1 MQNWKTWF
9 AIVVLGWGIFQ
20 AARFTEAGSGIDY
33 LHFWI
38 IPRSVADWDIRNIYD
53 PQAQELILQRAEQE
67 LPEELSAD
75 GLARLNIWLDDYRQL
90 YETGLNPTGTP
101 FFYAVQNLPGGKDI
115 EIGFLCFQWASTF
128 GLIVA
133 VGLIGAALRA
143 PPWSWIL
150 LAGLLLAIY
159 KPLFLDIAVANV
171 NRFQLLQVA
180 LAIGAGLALR
190 TRNRWLIAGLILG
203 LAASYK
209 PNVLLGSVALA
220 ILLVVDS
227 RRRDGVLL
235 MAGWLAATLVALAA
249 GSIFMGTPAAWSDW
263 WVYFGRIW
271 DQPFPLE
278 SGNYSLCLLG
288 PHPAMKPISMLL
300 TLLLLLGL
308 TWRLWSTRWVT
319 DPDAPPAA
327 QPSLAIQTRAMVA
340 IAAGLLIPLL
350 SGPVAWGHY
359 FTLAIPMLV
368 VLLLAGW
375 ELRLRLPVICGA
387 TGLVLIGLIP
397 GLQIADVTL
406 WVTLFSLQ
414 LGVVVLMIGGWSL
427 LAVGQKRTNIAR

>member
-67 LPEELSAD
+67 LPEELSVD
-75 GLARLNIWLDDYRQL
+75 GLARLNTWLGDYRQL

-180 LAIGAGLALR
+180 LAIGAGLTLR

-227 RRRDGVLL
+227 RRRDGILL
-235 MAGWLAATLVALAA
+235 VAGWLAAVLVALAA

-263 WVYFGRIW
+263 WVLFWQDMGSAFSPRIGQLFSLPAGPPSRDET
-271 DQPFPLE
+271 DQ
-278 SGNYSLCLLG
+278 
-288 PHPAMKPISMLL
+288 H
-300 TLLLLLGL
+300 
-308 TWRLWSTRWVT
+308 
-319 DPDAPPAA
+319 
-327 QPSLAIQTRAMVA
+327 VA
-340 IAAGLLIPLL
+340 DLVA
-350 SGPVAWGHY
+350 VAWLDVALVEYALCNRSVCPARSKAAVGNPNPRHRCHCCW
-359 FTLAIPMLV
+359 FTHTV
-368 VLLLAGW
+368 VQRACCLGALFYTCHSDVGRPAPGW
-375 ELRLRLPVICGA
+375 LGVEAEVACYLWRDRACLDRIDTRTANCGRDA
-387 TGLVLIGLIP
+387 VGYLVLI
-397 GLQIADVTL
+397 
-406 WVTLFSLQ
+406 
-414 LGVVVLMIGGWSL
+414 
-427 LAVGQKRTNIAR
+427 AVGSGHADDWRMVTVGRGTGKNQY

>member
-1 MQNWKTWF
+1 M
-9 AIVVLGWGIFQ
+9 
-20 AARFTEAGSGIDY
+20 
-33 LHFWI
+33 
-38 IPRSVADWDIRNIYD
+38 ADWDIRNIYD

-67 LPEELSAD
+67 LPEELSVD
-75 GLARLNIWLDDYRQL
+75 GLARLNIWLDDSRQL

-101 FFYAVQNLPGGKDI
+101 FFYAVQSLPGGKDI

-180 LAIGAGLALR
+180 LAIGAGLTLR

-271 DQPFPLE
+271 EQPFPLE
-278 SGNYSLCLLG
+278 LGNYSLCLLG

-319 DPDAPPAA
+319 DPDAQPAVK
-327 QPSLAIQTRAMVA
+327 PWRWRSKLA
-340 IAAGLLIPLL
+340 PLL
-350 SGPVAWGHY
+350 RLLPVY
-359 FTLAIPMLV
+359 SYRC
-368 VLLLAGW
+368 LAG
-375 ELRLRLPVICGA
+375 RLPGGIILHSPFRCWSSCLW
-387 TGLVLIGLIP
+387 LVG
-397 GLQIADVTL
+397 
-406 WVTLFSLQ
+406 S
-414 LGVVVLMIGGWSL
+414 
-427 LAVGQKRTNIAR
+427 